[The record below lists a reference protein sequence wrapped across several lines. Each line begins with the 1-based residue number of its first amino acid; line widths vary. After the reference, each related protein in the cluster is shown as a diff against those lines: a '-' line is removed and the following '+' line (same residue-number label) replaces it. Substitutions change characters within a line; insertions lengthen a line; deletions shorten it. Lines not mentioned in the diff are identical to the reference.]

1 MSAAPPSDDD
11 TTAFDPT
18 MAFPPRQGGV
28 PPPPQPTLDTGNALP
43 TGTYLGEFEL
53 LSVVGEGGF
62 GIVYR
67 AWDHS
72 LKRQVAVKEYMP
84 SSLAQ
89 RSGGLQV
96 SVRSDKYAETFAA
109 GLQSFVKE
117 ARMLAQFDHP
127 ALVKVFRFWEANGS
141 AYMVMPFYEGN
152 TLRDELRKRATPPD
166 EATLLGWLGP
176 IADALAIIHA
186 EYWYHRDIAPDNV
199 LLLAGS
205 RRPVLLDFG
214 AARRVIGDMTQ
225 ALTVILK
232 PGYAPVEQYAEIP
245 GMKQGPWTDVY
256 ALAAL
261 AYTAVR
267 GRTPPPSV
275 GRLVNDS
282 FEPLSQVAHGR
293 YSEQVLTAI
302 DRALAVRPEQRTQ
315 TIAAFKA
322 ELGLAPSPVDPGAG
336 AGFAASQ
343 PVPLAEAPTVA
354 AADLP
359 TLALPREEALERTR
373 VVAREARDET
383 APPAAAPSG
392 ASVAAASAATR
403 VARPAPSPAVP
414 SAGNGEPPTAVS
426 SSRGWL
432 VGAALLGVVGLGGV
446 WWWSAGSAPEPAG
459 AASTTGA
466 METTAAAPAPEPAP
480 PATVPTPPAA
490 VAGFDARLM
499 FQRVVAASA
508 ADWSLQLTAPQAS
521 WRMDRDKLS
530 FTLQSTQD
538 GHVYVFNHGSDGS
551 LQQLY
556 PNALTPAPMAVK
568 GQPLTLPQGALQFD
582 VTGPPGQ
589 GELLVLVSRWPRD
602 TTAFAPKLEGG
613 FASFPTG
620 SVALALEGANAGAL
634 PLLVG
639 RPQCPAGT
647 ACVDAFGAAT
657 LAVEVTD

>member
-11 TTAFDPT
+11 NTSFDPT

-28 PPPPQPTLDTGNALP
+28 PPTPKPTLDTGNALP

-152 TLRDELRKRATPPD
+152 TLRDELRKRAAPPD

-261 AYTAVR
+261 AYAAVR

-282 FEPLSQVAHGR
+282 FEPLSQVAKGR
-293 YSEQVLTAI
+293 YSERVLQAI
-302 DRALAVRPEQRTQ
+302 DRGLAVRPEQRTQ

-322 ELGLAPSPVDPGAG
+322 ELGLAPSPLAHAAD

-343 PVPLAEAPTVA
+343 PVPLAEASTVATADLPTVVVPREDSLERTHVVPREPPAPAPVPTPARSHASAEPAAPASTPPRPVA
-354 AADLP
+354 AAD
-359 TLALPREEALERTR
+359 
-373 VVAREARDET
+373 RDT
-383 APPAAAPSG
+383 TPPAVSAGRGLA
-392 ASVAAASAATR
+392 VAAALVAA
-403 VARPAPSPAVP
+403 A
-414 SAGNGEPPTAVS
+414 
-426 SSRGWL
+426 
-432 VGAALLGVVGLGGV
+432 GAAGV
-446 WWWSAGSAPEPAG
+446 WWWSAKKTPEPVSDVMAG
-459 AASTTGA
+459 TVPSPATT
-466 METTAAAPAPEPAP
+466 APAPALEPAP
-480 PATVPTPPAA
+480 PTAVAPPVAA
-490 VAGFDARLM
+490 AGFDPRLM

-508 ADWSLQLTAPQAS
+508 SGWSLQLNAPQTR
-521 WRMDRDKLS
+521 WRIDRDKLS
-530 FTLQSTQD
+530 FTLQSAQD

-556 PNALTPAPMAVK
+556 PNTLTPAPMAVK

-582 VTGPPGQ
+582 VTGPPGS

-602 TTAFAPKLEGG
+602 TTAFAPKVEGG

-639 RPQCPAGT
+639 RAQCPAGV
-647 ACVDAFGAAT
+647 ACVDTFAAAT
-657 LAVEVTD
+657 LPIEVTD